1 MILDQLADDLKLVI
15 RTNIEVGLH
24 TLDHRLLEILRVNL
38 KHNLEWESLQNGQ
51 LTSEVIRVLIDRQPN
66 LHGVIRIL
74 SIDLVEIQSVIHAL
88 LNARNIVVVSNI
100 EPVI

>member
-24 TLDHRLLEILRVNL
+24 ALDHRLLEILGVNL

-66 LHGVIRIL
+66 LHGVVRIL